1 MKPNSSKVL
10 VCSLGFAIALPNLQ
24 SFVNVRHNSLFSLT
38 AWAKINSSPAEG
50 IFEDFGVAEVTEA
63 ILATEDP
70 VAVLTAGLTALFE
83 LFDDR

>member
-1 MKPNSSKVL
+1 
-10 VCSLGFAIALPNLQ
+10 
-24 SFVNVRHNSLFSLT
+24 LT
-38 AWAKINSSPAEG
+38 AWTKINPSPAEG

-83 LFDDR
+83 LFNDRQAIGNPLGGVRLAWELEEGGG